1 MCFCGNTQTFEQ
13 CCKPFISGQSTPIN
27 SEQLMRSRFSAYCTQ
42 EGQYILD
49 TYASQTRSEHT
60 VKDILAFAK
69 QVSFVKLDVITT
81 DEDAQYQYVEFK
93 AYYIEGTQLSTLHE
107 RSRFIKEGNQ
117 WLYLD
122 GELFPTEC
130 KKVSRNDPC
139 PCLSGKKF
147 KKCHG

>member
-1 MCFCGNTQTFEQ
+1 
-13 CCKPFISGQSTPIN
+13 
-27 SEQLMRSRFSAYCTQ
+27 MRSRFSAYCTQ

-60 VKDILAFAK
+60 VKDILAFSQ

-81 DEDAQYQYVEFK
+81 DEDIQYQYVEFK
-93 AYYIEGTQLSTLHE
+93 AYYVEGTQLSTLHE
-107 RSRFIKEGNQ
+107 RSRFIKEDNQ

-122 GELFPTEC
+122 GELFPAEC